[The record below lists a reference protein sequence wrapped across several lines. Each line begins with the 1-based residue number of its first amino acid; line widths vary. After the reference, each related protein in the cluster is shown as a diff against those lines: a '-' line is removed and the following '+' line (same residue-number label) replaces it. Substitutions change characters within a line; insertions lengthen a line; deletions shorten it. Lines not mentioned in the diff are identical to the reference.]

1 MFINK
6 TNELIQ
12 EFYFAHPTTIASV
25 NMIQN
30 SHFYGSVLWK
40 QGSKYVEMLEK
51 SWNVAIRKIFGL
63 PRTTNRYLI
72 EPVSN
77 QKHARKMMNMRFLN
91 FMQSVRKSKKTCLK
105 NLVKVIEH
113 DTRSVTGHNLRTLM
127 LNSSTD
133 NIKNLMP
140 KDADN
145 DYFEVPE
152 GEEYRIEFIKELI
165 EVKNNTFK
173 VDGFNNEELDDI
185 LCFLCTS

>member
-1 MFINK
+1 M
-6 TNELIQ
+6 
-12 EFYFAHPTTIASV
+12 
-25 NMIQN
+25 
-30 SHFYGSVLWK
+30 GD
-40 QGSKYVEMLEK
+40 
-51 SWNVAIRKIFGL
+51 
-63 PRTTNRYLI
+63 
-72 EPVSN
+72 
-77 QKHARKMMNMRFLN
+77 N
-91 FMQSVRKSKKTCLK
+91 FNGQSVRKSKKTCLK
-105 NLVKVIEH
+105 NLVKVIEY

-140 KDADN
+140 KHADN

-165 EVKNNTFK
+165 EVKNNTYK

>member
-1 MFINK
+1 
-6 TNELIQ
+6 
-12 EFYFAHPTTIASV
+12 
-25 NMIQN
+25 MIQN

-63 PRTTNRYLI
+63 PRTTHRYLI

-77 QKHARKMMNMRFLN
+77 QKHARKMMNMRFLS

-105 NLVKVIEH
+105 NLIKVIEY

-140 KDADN
+140 KHADN

-165 EVKNNTFK
+165 EVKNNTYK
-173 VDGFNNEELDDI
+173 VDGFSNEELDDI